1 MSYDVE
7 FCVCWFSIKV
17 LGFTVTVCGVS
28 AHMKTNLLAGS
39 PSHPYWYKKGMKDF
53 QHLVCVNDKRLPWIL
68 PVSTLM

>member
-28 AHMKTNLLAGS
+28 AHMKNKSVSRISFTPLLV
-39 PSHPYWYKKGMKDF
+39 
-53 QHLVCVNDKRLPWIL
+53 QKRDERFSAFGLC
-68 PVSTLM
+68 